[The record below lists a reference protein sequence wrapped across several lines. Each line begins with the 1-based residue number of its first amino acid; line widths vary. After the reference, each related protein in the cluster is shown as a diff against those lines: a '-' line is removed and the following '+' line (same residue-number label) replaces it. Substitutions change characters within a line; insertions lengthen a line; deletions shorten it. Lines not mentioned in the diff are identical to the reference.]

1 MLDQARLLAKPA
13 FGGLDGEGV
22 DRTAPVVV
30 EEDAPP
36 EVLVE
41 HRAGR
46 LSVDPSVVEPFGE
59 AHEVAREPVSPDVRR
74 LPGPL
79 GLELVAQSLEE
90 RAAVPR
96 AARIVLPVGADEEE
110 WVLDLG
116 AGSKLEATQV
126 LVRLEL
132 GSGHSR
138 LAGPRGGG
146 EREELRVPPA
156 VRSPDEQQPPVR
168 YRRNLLA

>member
-1 MLDQARLLAKPA
+1 MCDDCQA
-13 FGGLDGEGV
+13 
-22 DRTAPVVV
+22 
-30 EEDAPP
+30 
-36 EVLVE
+36 
-41 HRAGR
+41 H
-46 LSVDPSVVEPFGE
+46 S
-59 AHEVAREPVSPDVRR
+59 
-74 LPGPL
+74 

-96 AARIVLPVGADEEE
+96 AARIVLPVRADEEE

-116 AGSKLEATQV
+116 AGPKLDATQV

-132 GSGHSR
+132 GAGHSR

-146 EREELRVPPA
+146 EGEKLRMPPA

-168 YRRNLLA
+168 YRRNLLAKMLFTWSERPLPGSASRVQSPRYSTRNQLSIRLAVAASGSSFSREMSAQKALGSVNRLPG